1 MNDSGLR
8 RRLIALGLL
17 LALLLM
23 GPQGKCGSD
32 ENLGE
37 RVLLEIGQEK
47 ITVSDFLLYLRQINP
62 RMDFAKL
69 PASEQRHWLDEF
81 VNKKLFALRARE
93 TRLDQVPEVRAR
105 LEFFADTVLAQE
117 FKDKLMR
124 EATVT
129 EEELTTYYRSHPQ
142 DFEVPARVL
151 LQHFLYKTSEKVS
164 QARARLQQGT
174 EYTELAKDKKTD
186 SDFVLAER
194 AWFTKALLI
203 PELADIAFQL
213 SVGGVSNVVHSS
225 YGYHVLRVEAQEPTR
240 IKDFEAARSEVLEK
254 VRQTKATRLYEQV
267 LSDTRNSH
275 QIRLHLDQLNSAAQT
290 R

>member
-8 RRLIALGLL
+8 RLLIALGLL
-17 LALLLM
+17 LALLLI

-37 RVLLEIGQEK
+37 RVLLEIGPEK

-105 LEFFADTVLAQE
+105 IDFFADSVLAQE

-124 EATVT
+124 DAPVT
-129 EEELTTYYRSHPQ
+129 EEELTAYYRSHSQ
-142 DFEVPARVL
+142 EFQLSARVL
-151 LQHFLYKTSEKVS
+151 LQHFLYKVSEKAT

-174 EYTELAKDKKTD
+174 EYAELAKEKKTD
-186 SDFVLAER
+186 LNVVLVER

-203 PELADIAFQL
+203 PELAEIAFQL
-213 SVGGVSNVVHSS
+213 PAGGISQVIRSS
-225 YGYHVLRVEAQEPTR
+225 YGYHVLRVEAREPART
-240 IKDFEAARSEVLEK
+240 KDFEAARADVLEK

-267 LSDTRNSH
+267 LDETKKSH
-275 QIRLHLDQLNSAAQT
+275 QVRLYADRLNLAAQT
-290 R
+290 K